1 MAGPAK
7 RARARDAGVRPVT
20 AFVKLYGSILDSTV
34 WRESHTTVRVWIA
47 MLAMADV
54 DGVVEASIP
63 GLADRARVTLDECED
78 ALERLSSPDR
88 YSRTRDHEGRRVE
101 AVDGGWRVLNH
112 RAYRERR
119 GASAERVARHR
130 ARKREDDA
138 PASSVY
144 FAADDHSR
152 VKIGVSSNPWARVA
166 EIRSLDGDH
175 VRLLATIPGDRA
187 TERGLHM
194 RFGEQWISGEWYRL
208 EGKLADLVVT
218 LGNGVTA
225 EAEAEA
231 DTDRI
236 RDHREH
242 HVAPSQPVEAERAE
256 APSVAI
262 SVQVAKQEDPP
273 PEVASLPLRLIPEQ
287 PEDRNSTRG
296 LARRLW
302 EWHERERIDRLHGG
316 KGSPRKPLDREHL
329 DRIVALV
336 RKVAKQ
342 EGILER
348 PAFLRVHEFRRRAI
362 EQARLALAGE
372 DPAWARK
379 LVAWCRN
386 ESAWSLKAYDSVMAA
401 EADAVAVASSRPV
414 SPPGTIDGD
423 PLSAVEATAWR
434 DAFSSTG
441 DAGIARMA
449 VVALRRSPNEP
460 RGVIDVTSPPAKV
473 HNPFAIGGA
482 K

>member
-119 GASAERVARHR
+119 GASADRVARHR
-130 ARKREDDA
+130 ANKRA
-138 PASSVY
+138 LQS
-144 FAADDHSR
+144 
-152 VKIGVSSNPWARVA
+152 
-166 EIRSLDGDH
+166 
-175 VRLLATIPGDRA
+175 
-187 TERGLHM
+187 
-194 RFGEQWISGEWYRL
+194 
-208 EGKLADLVVT
+208 
-218 LGNGVTA
+218 NGVTA

-236 RDHREH
+236 RDHREP
-242 HVAPSQPVEAERAE
+242 HVAPAQPVEAERAE
-256 APSVAI
+256 APSVAV

-316 KGSPRKPLDREHL
+316 RGSPRKPLDREHL

-362 EQARLALAGE
+362 EQARLALAGD

-379 LVAWCRN
+379 LVKWCRN
-386 ESAWSLKAYDSVMAA
+386 ESAWSLTAYDSVMAA
-401 EADAVAVASSRPV
+401 EADALAVASSRPV

-423 PLSAVEATAWR
+423 PLSAIEAIAWR

-441 DAGIARMA
+441 DAGIARLA
-449 VVALRRSPNEP
+449 VVALRRSPDEP